1 MARRGEE
8 ERLPLQQQGMETN
21 RTAGPA
27 AVAADGRKP
36 RRLWAAAVR
45 VALAVCFL
53 AVPAFLLIQRWQAG
67 ASPEW
72 LFDFEAPVDVDD
84 DRGACA
90 SSIFL
95 SYPIRVLAASIL
107 PPWELTTVV
116 CARKQYSQPLEPPAI
131 GYAHSSRI

>member
-27 AVAADGRKP
+27 AAAADGRKP

-116 CARKQYSQPLEPPAI
+116 CA
-131 GYAHSSRI
+131 